1 MAAPQDND
9 PLEDQLQRLRQ
20 VAQPELPPVAR
31 DRALRT
37 RGAGGEARSSAP
49 GGSGEAEAHR
59 LAGALGVLGYPQG
72 TDLARQLNLLFQ
84 GSSSYTPAQLAL
96 ATDLIV
102 GLRRALSR
110 PPTEEHSMI
119 QEAPPPEYL
128 GTARVLLAEDDETI
142 AAAIRVSLRL
152 DGLEIVWARDGLE
165 AVRLASEHQ
174 VDLALLDLG
183 LPLFDGLEVCRR
195 LRADPRL
202 ATIPIVLLTGRND
215 PRRAAAGTAEPCV
228 TDYLAKP
235 FQVSELRN
243 RVRTLL
249 ASRDEASSR

>member
-9 PLEDQLQRLRQ
+9 PLEHQLERLRQ
-20 VAQPELPPVAR
+20 VAQPEIFRRLSVIERCVLAVQEGKFDPR
-31 DRALRT
+31 LLE
-37 RGAGGEARSSAP
+37 EARR
-49 GGSGEAEAHR
+49 EAHR
-59 LAGALGVLGYPQG
+59 LAGSLGVLGYTHG
-72 TDLARQLNLLFQ
+72 TDLARRLNLLLQ

-96 ATDLIV
+96 AADLIV

-119 QEAPPPEYL
+119 QEAPSPEYL

-152 DGLEIVWARDGLE
+152 DDLEIVWARDGLE
-165 AVRLASEHQ
+165 AVRLATEHQ
-174 VDLALLDLG
+174 IDLALLDLG
-183 LPLFDGLEVCRR
+183 LPIFDGLEVCRR

-215 PRRAAAGTAEPCV
+215 PRRGAAGTGELCV

-235 FQVSELRN
+235 FQVAELRN

-249 ASRDEASSR
+249 ASRDEASSP